1 MENILEKLYDNFYN
15 KLDDDYSR
23 GETIELLL
31 NESRATQIA
40 VIFGDLNYQVGNGG
54 WLQYIGNEYFRYDY
68 DLFNELIR
76 ELLEKENTYALQGL
90 AGIIEEVEEYD
101 DALSTVEE
109 KLEGWGECDE
119 DLCYEFLRNA
129 LEKGIDKLSEDYFK
143 ISNRVLEELETILNN
158 MEQEA

>member
-68 DLFNELIR
+68 DLW
-76 ELLEKENTYALQGL
+76 T
-90 AGIIEEVEEYD
+90 
-101 DALSTVEE
+101 
-109 KLEGWGECDE
+109 
-119 DLCYEFLRNA
+119 
-129 LEKGIDKLSEDYFK
+129 DKRRTSRIYNNK
-143 ISNRVLEELETILNN
+143 NRIQIKRYLG
-158 MEQEA
+158 